1 MIRSREQRNRR
12 ARRGAGLVRREIVAM
27 NRSERS
33 FARSLGKPHASCSR
47 GSWWRNDKI
56 GLR

>member
-12 ARRGAGLVRREIVAM
+12 ARDEGGLVRREIVAM

-33 FARSLGKPHASCSR
+33 FARSHGKPHASCSR
-47 GSWWRNDKI
+47 GSGWCNDKI